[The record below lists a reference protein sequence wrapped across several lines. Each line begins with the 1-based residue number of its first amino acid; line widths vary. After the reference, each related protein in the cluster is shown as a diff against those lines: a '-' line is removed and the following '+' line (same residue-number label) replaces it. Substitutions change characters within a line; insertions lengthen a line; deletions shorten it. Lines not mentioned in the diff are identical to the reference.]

1 MVSEKNARRSK
12 QHADDGSELE
22 PEDSAPSGTLGV
34 LTWRAGRV
42 ANGAAIW
49 FVLLVSATF
58 IYEVIA
64 RRVFGNPTGFAN
76 QLAAYSMP
84 FIMFLSAAYTLAR
97 NGHVMVDALVRT
109 LDPRARARLEIATDA
124 MSVLLLLAVT
134 VIASAV
140 VVQSWRTG
148 YRTFST
154 VLTFP
159 EYIPQIVMPLGL
171 ALLTLQ
177 QIATLVGSIRSRGET
192 KRGSKLTQEI

>member
-1 MVSEKNARRSK
+1 MVSEKNARMSE
-12 QHADDGSELE
+12 QHPDDGSDFK
-22 PEDSAPSGTLGV
+22 PEDSPPSGALGM
-34 LTWRAGRV
+34 LTWRAGRL
-42 ANGAAIW
+42 ANGAAIS
-49 FVLLVSATF
+49 FVMLVAATF

-97 NGHVMVDALVRT
+97 NGHVMVDAFVRT
-109 LDPRARARLEIATDA
+109 LNPTARARLEIVTDA

-134 VIASAV
+134 VIASGV

-159 EYIPQIVMPLGL
+159 EYMPQVVMPLGL

-177 QIATLVGSIRSRGET
+177 QIATLVGSIRRRGES
-192 KRGSKLTQEI
+192 KRDSKLIQEI